1 MELKDKIFAA
11 AYEMAARI
19 GVAAVSRNAIADK
32 VGCSTGAVSF
42 HHGEMRKVHTAIVKR
57 AIEDENLPVLGHAIA
72 ERHHAV
78 QGEKITDALR
88 KRALA
93 VHLKR

>member
-1 MELKDKIFAA
+1 MELKDKIFAV
-11 AYEMAARI
+11 AYEMAARVGI
-19 GVAAVSRNAIADK
+19 AAVSRNAIADK
-32 VGCSTGAVSF
+32 AGCSTGAVSF
-42 HHGEMRKVHTAIVKR
+42 HHGEMRKVHTAIVKK
-57 AIEDENLPVLGHAIA
+57 AIADENLPVLGWAIA

-78 QGEKITDALR
+78 QGDKITDGLR